1 MYGLIVEVKGPV
13 VDVLFEDGDL
23 PSINE
28 ALTINVDKKDNH
40 GIEINLTLEVAL
52 HVGNRKV
59 RCIAMDSTDGLVRG
73 MKVFA
78 TGSPISVPV
87 GRGTL
92 GRVFNVL
99 GNPIDNKGETT
110 NTVKMPIHRDAPKLD
125 DLSSN
130 VEILETGI
138 KVVDLLA
145 PYIKGGKIGLFGGAG
160 VGKTVLIQE
169 LIHNVAQEHGGISV
183 FTGVG
188 ERTREGNDLYGEMS
202 ESGVI
207 EKTAM
212 VFGQMN
218 EPPGARMRVAL
229 TGLTMA
235 EYFRDQEHQDV
246 LLFIDNIYRFT
257 QAGSEVSA
265 LLGRMPSA
273 VGYQPTLAT
282 EMGKLQERITS
293 TKEGSITSIQAIY
306 VPADDY
312 TDPAPA
318 TTFTHLD
325 ATTNLSRKLTEE
337 GIYPAVDPLAS
348 TSRALQPSI
357 VGKEHYEVA
366 RRVQQIIQRY
376 NELLDI
382 IAILGM
388 DELAEEDKLVVL
400 RARRIRLFLS
410 QNMFIGGQFTGIPGS
425 YVPVKETV
433 RGFKEILDGKYDD
446 LPEEA
451 FRLVG
456 TIDDVIKKAATLQ
469 KWK

>member
-13 VDVLFEDGDL
+13 VDVLFEDGNL

-366 RRVQQIIQRY
+366 RIVQQIIQRY

-469 KWK
+469 K